1 MLSTTVRETS
11 PFKNCRII
19 LYRTILI
26 VVSAYS
32 NYKVVGFV
40 KTSLI
45 IFLFTYS
52 EKIPGSRAYFVEI
65 MFKTP

>member
-11 PFKNCRII
+11 LFKNTRII
-19 LYRTILI
+19 LYRTILKMW
-26 VVSAYS
+26 YLH

-40 KTSLI
+40 KTALI
-45 IFLFTYS
+45 IFLFSLPTLRRYQD
-52 EKIPGSRAYFVEI
+52 RAYFVEI